1 MMNFSDL
8 TMAELEKTKD
18 ALNAEIYKRKEI
30 EKRGAKTE
38 LECLLER
45 INKLQDEYG
54 FKISCE
60 DYSGDW
66 MSDALNFELEE

>member
-8 TMAELEKTKD
+8 TMAELVEARST
-18 ALNAEIYKRKEI
+18 LNAEIDRRKEI
-30 EKRGAKTE
+30 EKRGAKVE

-54 FKISCE
+54 FEISCDDE
-60 DYSGDW
+60 NGYWTS
-66 MSDALNFELEE
+66 SVSNFKLEN